1 MRIELWNDVKSRAR
15 LHGIAARGRTDG
27 VSKCRLM
34 QSNSWSKTQQ
44 RWVTSGFPFTIF
56 MMASLFATA
65 VATTIPA
72 ARPFLENFFFVG
84 PGDLAQPWKMLLYP
98 LRGTPSLFSL
108 LFDVGMTYL
117 FCSSL
122 ERSWGTK
129 AFALFYVAISVI
141 SALSISAGA
150 ALLGTEFVAANLFVV
165 AGAAVVWGFINSEEQ
180 MSLFFLPMRGIH
192 FAGLAVLYIFFN
204 YAMAGGWGA
213 VPFALVGCAAAFG
226 WLKYGIT
233 YRIQSWDSGLI
244 PMSRPVAHAPRARP
258 KLRLV
263 SDDKPLDDK
272 WTMRDLNPLEWL
284 AKRKRRKQFEKLVG
298 GDD

>member
-1 MRIELWNDVKSRAR
+1 
-15 LHGIAARGRTDG
+15 
-27 VSKCRLM
+27 M
-34 QSNSWSKTQQ
+34 QSNPWGQTQQ
-44 RWVTSGFPFTIF
+44 RWVASGFPFTIF
-56 MMASLFATA
+56 MMAALFATA
-65 VATTIPA
+65 VMSTIPA
-72 ARPFLENFFFVG
+72 ARPLLDNFMFRA
-84 PGDLAQPWKMLLYP
+84 PEDLARPWKMLLYP
-98 LRGTPSLFSL
+98 LLGTPSLFSL

-122 ERSWGTK
+122 ERGWGTK
-129 AFALFYVAISVI
+129 AFALFYAAIAVI

-150 ALLGTEFVAANLFVV
+150 AILGGAFFADNLFVV

-204 YAMAGGWGA
+204 YAMSGGWGA
-213 VPFALVGCAAAFG
+213 VPFALVGCAAAFA

-233 YRIQSWDSGLI
+233 YRIQSWGSGLI
-244 PMSRPVAHAPRARP
+244 PMSRPVARSARRP

-272 WTMRDLNPLEWL
+272 WTIRDLNPLEWI